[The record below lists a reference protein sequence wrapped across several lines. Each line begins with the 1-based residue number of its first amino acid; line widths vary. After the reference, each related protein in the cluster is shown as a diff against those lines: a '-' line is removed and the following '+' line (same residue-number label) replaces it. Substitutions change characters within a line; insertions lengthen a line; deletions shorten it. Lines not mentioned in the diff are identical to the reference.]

1 MLRFNAR
8 WRFAPPAGYERIGRD
23 VQEAL
28 FALILRVAAQGD
40 RKDIIEG
47 YKSYFAN
54 AAGVRDVSSSD
65 VGWAETDLRN
75 LMDQA
80 GANAPM
86 FIEAFFD
93 AGEAL
98 RDRYAVP
105 ETDVINEVLSGH
117 HVPFRIEPPN
127 LVTIEGAHVEV
138 VIDVPAR
145 PATLAE
151 DAIEILQASLQ
162 RSEEL
167 LADSRDREA
176 VGEILWLLESVSTAF
191 RGLQTG
197 TGTVGGTYF
206 NQIVRELRAARQR
219 PALDQILNWLTTMH
233 GYLSAPAGGGVRHG
247 LDLNRGIQISHKEA
261 RLYCNLVRS
270 YITYLLAEH
279 EEMTVGRGLD

>member
-8 WRFAPPAGYERIGRD
+8 WRFAPPAGYEPISRD
-23 VQEAL
+23 VREAL

-40 RKDIIEG
+40 RKNIIES
-47 YKSYFAN
+47 YKTYFAN

-75 LMDQA
+75 LMEQA
-80 GANAPM
+80 GANAPL
-86 FIEAFFD
+86 FLEAFFD

-98 RDRYAVP
+98 RDRYGVP
-105 ETDVINEVLSGH
+105 ETDVINEVLGSH

-127 LVTIEGAHVEV
+127 LFAIDQADV

-151 DAIEILQASLQ
+151 DAIELLQSSLQ

-167 LADSRDREA
+167 LADGRDREA
-176 VGEILWLLESVSTAF
+176 VAEILWLLESVSTAF

-197 TGTVGGTYF
+197 TETVGGTYF

-219 PALDQILNWLTTMH
+219 PALDQALNWLTTMH

-261 RLYCNLVRS
+261 RLYCNLARS

-279 EEMTVGRGLD
+279 EEMTIGD